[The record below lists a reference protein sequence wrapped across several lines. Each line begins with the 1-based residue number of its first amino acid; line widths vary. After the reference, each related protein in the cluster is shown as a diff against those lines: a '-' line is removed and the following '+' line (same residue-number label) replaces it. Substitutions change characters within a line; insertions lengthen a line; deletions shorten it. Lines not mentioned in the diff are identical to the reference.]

1 MLRKLRLL
9 GVDFGLVRIG
19 LALSDPSGTICTPLT
34 TLMAQ
39 GTPHDQ
45 KQIAKFAGQYDAKKI
60 VIGLP
65 IKLDGSYGPM
75 AHKVQDFGRQLK
87 EYTSLPIVMH
97 DERLTSVEAENRLK
111 TAGLKFSRK
120 KERVDA
126 AAAAILL
133 ESFLSLTQ
141 SR

>member
-1 MLRKLRLL
+1 MEEKLRLL

-34 TLMAQ
+34 TMTAK
-39 GTPHDQ
+39 GTPDDQ
-45 KQIAKFAGQYDAKKI
+45 KQIAKLADQYDAKKI

-75 AHKVQDFGRQLK
+75 ARKVQEFRRQLK
-87 EYTSLPIVMH
+87 GYTSLPIIMH
-97 DERLTSVEAENRLK
+97 DERLTSVEAEKRLK
-111 TAGLKFSRK
+111 IGGIKFTRK

-133 ESFLSLTQ
+133 ENFLSLAQ